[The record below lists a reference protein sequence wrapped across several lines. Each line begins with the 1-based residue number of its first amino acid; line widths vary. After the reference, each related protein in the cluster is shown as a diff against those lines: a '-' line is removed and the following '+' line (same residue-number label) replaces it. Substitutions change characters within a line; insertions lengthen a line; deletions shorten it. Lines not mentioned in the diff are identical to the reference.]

1 MTLLK
6 DLVNETTKVRDVTEQ
21 DDSQIKAE
29 EYVAGFNAWLHHD
42 IAPSPP
48 IWNTAMFEASALTV
62 VSYFLA
68 IHGFY
73 EEATALLREVL
84 EGFMTRLC
92 WDSKNDQS
100 QIIHP
105 LQITDGK
112 KTIDYWEWESGR
124 TETYLSTKKIWG
136 ILFENSNIKHYQDTY
151 QLKEEIDALLNLLN
165 KYVHGRPDSRHSPGK
180 TRSSLI
186 NARFNSEDF
195 NLWFTRLRTIYGFI
209 SILSALSYPNL
220 LKMSVADNFMILDP
234 IATGRVKTILDM

>member
-6 DLVNETTKVRDVTEQ
+6 ELVSETTKVREVTEQ

-29 EYVAGFNAWLHHD
+29 EYVSGFNAWLHHH

-68 IHGFY
+68 THGFY
-73 EEATALLREVL
+73 EEATAMLREVL
-84 EGFMTRLC
+84 EGFLTRLC

-100 QIIHP
+100 QSIHP
-105 LQITDGK
+105 LQIIEGK

-124 TETYLSTKKIWG
+124 TETYLSPRKIWS

-151 QLKEEIDALLNLLN
+151 QLKQEIDILLNLLN

-186 NARFNSEDF
+186 NARFNREDF

-220 LKMSVADNFMILDP
+220 LEMRVADNFMILDP
-234 IATGRVKTILDM
+234 IATGRVKTILGR